1 MNRRIFENEPSE
13 NTPLEADV
21 LNEMANYLCVYQQS
35 LITGEEISANTN
47 FTIPIMYKVGDGVL
61 DVYFEGT
68 KLIKDEHYIEV
79 GNKDS
84 ISNRIQL
91 KDWAAPVGKIFEF
104 VVRGEWGTDV

>member
-13 NTPLEADV
+13 NTPLEAGV
-21 LNEMANYLCVYQQS
+21 LNEMANYICVYQQS
-35 LITGEEISANTN
+35 LTTGEIINANTN

-68 KLIKDEHYIEV
+68 KLILDEHYVEV

-91 KDWAAPVGKIFEF
+91 KDWDAPVGKMFEF

>member
-1 MNRRIFENEPSE
+1 MNRRIFKNEPDE
-13 NTPLEADV
+13 TTPLEADV
-21 LNEMANYLCVYQQS
+21 LNEMANYICVYQEK
-35 LITGEEISANTN
+35 LVTGEVVNANTN

-91 KDWAAPVGKIFEF
+91 KDWSSPVGKIFEF
-104 VVRGEWGTDV
+104 VVRGEWGVNE